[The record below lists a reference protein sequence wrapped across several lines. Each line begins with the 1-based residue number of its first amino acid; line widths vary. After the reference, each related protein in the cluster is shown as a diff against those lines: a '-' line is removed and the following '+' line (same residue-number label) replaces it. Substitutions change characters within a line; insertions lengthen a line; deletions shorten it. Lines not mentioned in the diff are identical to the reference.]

1 MPSLTVEN
9 YLKAVLQIAL
19 RSQSEWVSTGALASE
34 LEVSPGTV
42 TSMLKTLA
50 ETRTG
55 RRKRPALVVYKPYEG
70 VQLTSE
76 GRRLAVR
83 MLRRHRL
90 IELFLVQTL
99 NLTWDRVHE
108 EAENMEHAV
117 SDYLVDRIDE
127 FLGRPQV
134 DPHGDPIPTAQG
146 DMRGDAGAAVP
157 LTTCRPGTRIRV
169 VRVTNQ
175 GPEFLRYLSDAGFE
189 LGAEGI
195 VEENNREAG
204 IVTTRLADGT
214 VPMAHAS
221 AQSLLVEE
229 IDGRA

>member
-9 YLKAVLQIAL
+9 YLKAILQISL
-19 RSQSEWVSTGALASE
+19 RDPSEWVSTGGLAAE

-50 ETRTG
+50 ESRTG
-55 RRKRPALVVYKPYEG
+55 RGKRPPLVLYKKHQG
-70 VQLTSE
+70 VQLTAE
-76 GRRLAVR
+76 GRRLALR

-117 SDYLVDRIDE
+117 SDFLIDRIDE
-127 FLGRPQV
+127 YLGRPHV
-134 DPHGDPIPTAQG
+134 DPHGDPIPTAAG
-146 DMRGDAGAAVP
+146 EMRGDAGATVA
-157 LTTCRPGTRIRV
+157 LTSCPPGTRVRV

-175 GPEFLRYLSDAGFE
+175 GPQFLRYLSEAGFE
-189 LGAEGI
+189 LGAEG
-195 VEENNREAG
+195 VVQENNREAG
-204 IVTTRLADGT
+204 IVTTRLPDRS
-214 VPMAHAS
+214 VPMAHS
-221 AQSLLVEE
+221 AAQAVLVEE
-229 IDGRA
+229 LDG

>member
-9 YLKAVLQIAL
+9 YLKAILQIEL
-19 RSQSEWVSTGALASE
+19 RSHLEWVSTGALAAE

-42 TSMLKTLA
+42 TSMLKALS

-55 RRKRPALVVYKPYEG
+55 RRRRPPLVHYKPYEG
-70 VQLTSE
+70 VQLTPD
-76 GRRLAVR
+76 GRGLAVR

-108 EAENMEHAV
+108 EAEHMEHAV
-117 SDYLVDRIDE
+117 SDFLIDRIDE
-127 FLGRPQV
+127 YLGRPQV
-134 DPHGDPIPTAQG
+134 DPHGDPIPSAEG
-146 DMRGDAGAAVP
+146 EMRAETGSAVP
-157 LTTCRPGTRIRV
+157 LTACRPGTRVRI

-175 GPEFLRYLSDAGFE
+175 SPDFLRFLSDAGLE
-189 LGAEGI
+189 LGAEG
-195 VEENNREAG
+195 VVRENNREAG
-204 IVTTRLADGT
+204 IVTTQLAART
-214 VPMAHAS
+214 VPMAHAA

-229 IDGRA
+229 LEG

>member
-9 YLKAVLQIAL
+9 YLKAILQITL
-19 RSQSEWVSTGALASE
+19 RSGSEWVSTGALASE

-50 ETRTG
+50 ESKTG
-55 RRKRPALVVYKPYEG
+55 RGKRPALVLYKPYEG
-70 VQLTSE
+70 VQLTAE

-108 EAENMEHAV
+108 EAEHMEHAV
-117 SDYLVDRIDE
+117 SDFLIDRIDE
-127 FLGRPQV
+127 YLGRPQV
-134 DPHGDPIPTAQG
+134 DPHGDPIPTAEG
-146 DMRGDAGAAVP
+146 EMRGDADAAVP
-157 LTTCRPGTRIRV
+157 LTNCRPGTRVRV

-175 GPEFLRYLSDAGFE
+175 GPDFLRYLSDAGFE
-189 LGAEGI
+189 LGAEGV

-204 IVTTRLADGT
+204 IVTTKLPVGS
-214 VPMAHAS
+214 VPMAHSA

-229 IDGRA
+229 IAG

>member
-9 YLKAVLQIAL
+9 YLKAILQISL
-19 RSQSEWVSTGALASE
+19 RGPSEWVSTGALAAE

-50 ETRTG
+50 ESRSG
-55 RRKRPALVVYKPYEG
+55 RGKRPPLVEYKPYEG
-70 VQLTSE
+70 VQLTPD
-76 GRRLAVR
+76 GRRLALR

-117 SDYLVDRIDE
+117 SDFLIDRIDE
-127 FLGRPQV
+127 YLGRPPV
-134 DPHGDPIPTAQG
+134 DPHGDPIPTAAG
-146 DMRGDAGAAVP
+146 DMRGDAGAAVA
-157 LTTCRPGTRIRV
+157 LTSCVPGTRVRV

-175 GPEFLRYLSDAGFE
+175 GPQFLRYLSEAGFE

-195 VEENNREAG
+195 VQENNREAG
-204 IVTTRLADGT
+204 IVTTQLSDRA
-214 VPMAHAS
+214 VPMAHS
-221 AQSLLVEE
+221 AAEAVLVEE
-229 IDGRA
+229 LDR